1 MVSESCSR
9 NYNHPYTPYDIQI
22 QLMDAIYDTI
32 ENGYKIGLFESPTG
46 TGKTL
51 SIICS
56 SMTWLR
62 NFKRNN
68 TFLETGPKVENGNEG
83 DSESDSEDDEPE
95 WVKQA
100 YRSSIV
106 NRSKNKLIEYEHYLD
121 KMEKEHTQNKRKEEE
136 LKEAVHK
143 RRKAAAL
150 DSAEESFLPMDYYS
164 DSEIGKTEDQNLAIT
179 KEINRLLKKVENK
192 EEVSYINECPIKIFF
207 SSRTHSQLNQ
217 FSSQLRLTNFQA
229 SFEDLE
235 ERTKYIPL
243 GSRKQ
248 LCINDKV
255 RAKGNDQ
262 SVNDA
267 CIDLQRETNGCQ
279 YLPKNYM
286 MSNATKEFA
295 DLSLAKIR
303 DIEDLNQLGTELNIC
318 PYYSVR
324 KGIDMTE
331 IISLPYQMIFQ
342 DTTRKILN
350 LDIKDS
356 IIIIDEAHNIIDVIT
371 SMYSI
376 KVTSDQ
382 LNKVIKS
389 LKVYLNKFLK
399 RLNSG
404 NRINLMK
411 LIKICQILLK
421 FLNNNQGSVKSGDEI
436 QIQDIFKDST
446 GDLVNIHKLDEFLTK
461 SKIAYK
467 IESYIEK
474 IELETGMKKSSSNPL
489 LFTIIKF
496 LKTLTNLSKEGK
508 FFWDNEN
515 GSISL
520 NYMLLDPS
528 AIFKE
533 IVDQAKCVLLCGGT
547 MEPMADYMDY
557 LFPTVPT
564 NKINTFACGHVI
576 PKENLEVFPVS
587 QWNDTNFEF
596 SFQKRNDP
604 KQLTS
609 LGEFLIEITKRVPYG
624 VVIFFPSYKYL
635 DQVLQFWKNTGILSS
650 IESNKTIFREPTDP
664 SNVEKVLSQYGY
676 IIQTERKGAM
686 LFSVVGGKMSEGINF
701 SDDLARAVIMV
712 GLPYPN
718 AYSGEMVTKRKFIE
732 TSVLKNGGTAND
744 AREKSKNY
752 YENLCMRAVNQSI
765 GRSIRHVNDY
775 SIIYLVD
782 RRFSFPRIQN
792 KLSQWV
798 KERISTTTNNN
809 AYIMESTTDF
819 FNIIR

>member
-22 QLMDAIYDTI
+22 QLMDAIYNTI

-62 NFKRNN
+62 TFKRNN
-68 TFLETGPKVENGNEG
+68 TFLETNNEVEDVYE
-83 DSESDSEDDEPE
+83 SESEEDEPE
-95 WVKQA
+95 WVKKA
-100 YRSSIV
+100 YQSSIV

-121 KMEKEHTQNKRKEEE
+121 KIEKEHAQNKRKEEE
-136 LKEAVHK
+136 LEIKVHK
-143 RRKAAAL
+143 RRKAMTAAGTDL
-150 DSAEESFLPMDYYS
+150 SEESYLPMDYYS
-164 DSEIGKTEDQNLAIT
+164 DSEVGKIEDQNLAIT

-248 LCINDKV
+248 LCINEKV
-255 RAKGNDQ
+255 RSKGNDQ

-267 CIDLQRETNGCQ
+267 CLDLQRETNGCQ

-286 MSNATKEFA
+286 MSSVTKEFA

-303 DIEDLNQLGTELNIC
+303 DIEDLNELGIELNIC

-324 KGIDMTE
+324 KGIEMTE

-376 KVTSDQ
+376 KITLDQ

-389 LKVYLNKFLK
+389 LKIYLNKFLK

-547 MEPMADYMDY
+547 MEPMSDYMDY

-576 PKENLEVFPVS
+576 PRENLEVFPVG

-596 SFQKRNDP
+596 LFQKRNDP

-782 RRFSFPRIQN
+782 RRFLFPRIQN

-798 KERISTTTNNN
+798 KERISTTNNNN

>member
-32 ENGYKIGLFESPTG
+32 ENDYKIGLFESPTG

-68 TFLETGPKVENGNEG
+68 TFLETGPKAENGNEG
-83 DSESDSEDDEPE
+83 DSDSDSEDDEPE

-150 DSAEESFLPMDYYS
+150 DLAEESFLPMDYYS

-255 RAKGNDQ
+255 RSKGNDQ

-286 MSNATKEFA
+286 MSNVTKEFA

-371 SMYSI
+371 SIYSI
-376 KVTSDQ
+376 KVTLDQ

-547 MEPMADYMDY
+547 MEPMSDYMDY

-576 PKENLEVFPVS
+576 PKENLEVFPVG

-596 SFQKRNDP
+596 LFQKRNDP